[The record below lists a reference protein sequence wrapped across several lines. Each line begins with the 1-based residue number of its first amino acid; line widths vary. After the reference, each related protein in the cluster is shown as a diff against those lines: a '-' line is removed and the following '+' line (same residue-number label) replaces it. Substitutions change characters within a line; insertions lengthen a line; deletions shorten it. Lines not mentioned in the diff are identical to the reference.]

1 MISTISSLFTV
12 VLFGVIG
19 WLILRKANKPSSPW
33 FLLVII
39 AATVVARYVGV
50 NARLIQFGNITVFL
64 NDCLQ
69 GLGFGVIIALALK
82 ESRK

>member
-1 MISTISSLFTV
+1 MFPTISSLLTV

-33 FLLVII
+33 ILLVII
-39 AATVVARYVGV
+39 ASTVVVRYIGV
-50 NARLIQFGNITVFL
+50 NARLIQVGDFSIFL

-82 ESRK
+82 EGK